1 MEMNTPVGATPLDN
15 KPNGVVGKP
24 LDRVEGALK
33 VTGRATYAAEY
44 AGQGKVLYGFIVQA
58 SIGKGRITSMDT
70 RAAEAAPGV
79 VLVMTSKN
87 APKLQPRGQHGSI
100 AELQDDEIVHYGQ
113 AVGLVVADTYEN
125 ARAGAY
131 LVKAQYDRQPAPY
144 ELKTRIPEARTPSAA
159 RGDPDTSL
167 GDFDGAFANAAVKID
182 GLYTTPHQ
190 IHSAMEPHAT
200 IAEWQ
205 GDQLVLHTSNQM
217 LNQGQ
222 ESVGGTFGIP
232 PKQVRLVSRYV
243 GGGFGSKLQVWPD
256 AILAAMAARVLN
268 RPVKVVDTRQQ
279 IPHLNSH
286 RTATVQ
292 RVRLGA
298 DRDGKILAIGHDAW
312 SATLVGDAYHEAAAN
327 QTRSLYAGANRET
340 KNRVVDVNLP
350 QSGSMRAPGEAVGL
364 LALEC
369 AMDELAVALNMDP
382 IELRVRN
389 EPTEDPERHVPFSTR
404 NLIPCMRA
412 GAERFGWARRNPAPG
427 QVRDGDWLVGMGMA
441 AAIRGNPLRPSSA
454 SVTLGSDGVLT
465 CRMAMTDIGT
475 GTYTIMTQIAAEM
488 MGLPMERVRVLMGDT
503 NFPMA
508 AGSGGSFGANSA
520 GSALYEACMNLRAKL
535 AAAAGATSE
544 GAQFENGQLVAG
556 GRSWDLRQLAGG
568 GISADGSI
576 TPGEMEKQYSQQSFG
591 AHFAEVGVNSDT
603 GEIRMRRMLGVFTIG
618 RVLNEKTA
626 RSQGIGGMIM
636 GVGAALMEEGVVDPR
651 FGNFVN
657 NDLAG
662 YHVPVDG
669 DIAELDAF
677 FLPELDNKSSP
688 MKSKGAGEVAICGAG
703 AAVANAVFNAC
714 GVRIRDYPLTLD
726 KVLAGFA
733 KA

>member
-1 MEMNTPVGATPLDN
+1 MEMNAPVGATPLDN
-15 KPNGVVGKP
+15 KPDGVVGKP

-58 SIGKGRITSMDT
+58 PIGKGRITSMDT

-79 VLVMTSKN
+79 VLVMTAKN
-87 APKLQPRGQHGSI
+87 APKLQPRGQSGSI
-100 AELQDDEIVHYGQ
+100 AELQDDQIVHYGQ
-113 AVGLVVADTYEN
+113 AVGLVVADSYEA

-131 LVKAQYDRQPAPY
+131 LVKAQYDRQAAPY
-144 ELKTRIPEARTPSAA
+144 ELKTRIPEARTPTAA
-159 RGDPDTSL
+159 RGAPDTSL
-167 GDFDGAFANAAVKID
+167 GDFDGAFATAPVKID
-182 GLYTTPHQ
+182 ALYTTPHQ

-200 IAEWQ
+200 IAQWQ

-222 ESVGGTFGIP
+222 ASVGATFGIP
-232 PKQVRLVSRYV
+232 ADQVRLVSRYV

-268 RPVKVVDTRQQ
+268 RPVKIVDTRQQ
-279 IPHLNSH
+279 LPHLNSH

-298 DRDGKILAIGHDAW
+298 DRQGKILAIGHDSW
-312 SATLVGDAYHEAAAN
+312 SATLVGDAYHEAASN

-340 KNRVVDVNLP
+340 KNRVVEVNLP

-369 AMDELAVALNMDP
+369 AMDELATALEMDP

-389 EPTEDPERHVPFSTR
+389 EPTEDPERHVPFSSR

-412 GAERFGWARRNPAPG
+412 GAERFGWARRNPRPG

-488 MGLPMERVRVLMGDT
+488 MGLPMERVHVLMGDT
-503 NFPMA
+503 NFPKA
-508 AGSGGSFGANSA
+508 SGSGGSFGANSA
-520 GSALYEACMNLRAKL
+520 GSALYVACMNLRAKL
-535 AAAAGATSE
+535 ASAAGVPVE
-544 GAQFENGQLVAG
+544 GAEFAEGSLRAG
-556 GRSWDLRQLAGG
+556 GRSWDIRQLAGSG
-568 GISADGSI
+568 LSADGDIS
-576 TPGEMEKQYSQQSFG
+576 PGEMETQYSQQSFG
-591 AHFAEVGVNSDT
+591 AHFAEVGVNADT

-662 YHVPVDG
+662 YHVPVDA

-703 AAVANAVFNAC
+703 AAVANAVYNAC